1 MVFKIIVVLVL
12 IVIAVSLFSALR
24 TLVRNKDNDKQRTVR
39 FLAIRVGFS
48 VVLLIL
54 LGLAMFMGWIQPH
67 GLQPGGVP
75 PAASPVQVA
84 PK

>member
-67 GLQPGGVP
+67 GLQSGGVP

>member
-1 MVFKIIVVLVL
+1 MPFKIIVVLVL

-48 VVLLIL
+48 VCWRRR
-54 LGLAMFMGWIQPH
+54 APSPPSCWIPCRWR
-67 GLQPGGVP
+67 
-75 PAASPVQVA
+75 
-84 PK
+84 